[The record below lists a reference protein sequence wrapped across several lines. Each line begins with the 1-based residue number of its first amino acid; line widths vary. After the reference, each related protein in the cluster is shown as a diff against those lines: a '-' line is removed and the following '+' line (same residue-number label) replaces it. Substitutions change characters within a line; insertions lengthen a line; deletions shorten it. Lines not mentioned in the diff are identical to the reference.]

1 MPGKSGVGG
10 DGVGST
16 GPTACGRYTPGV
28 PPLELAEFIDRERRT
43 IVAEW
48 ESFARTLL
56 PAAGGLNALALRDHA
71 DEILTAI
78 IRDMKSRQTTTE
90 QAEKSKGRGQAH
102 SLGEMGKIHATLRIE
117 IGFKVGQMVAEYRA
131 LRASVLRLWEK
142 TGGDPS
148 GVTRFNESI
157 DEALT
162 EAVDSFTETTERYR
176 DQSVGILSHDL
187 RNPLSGIILGASM
200 LMSREGRESPREGTD
215 KGVSVICTRILNSA
229 RRMDRM
235 ISDLLDLT
243 RTRFGKQIPV
253 TSAPIDLEPLCR
265 QVLAELEGQC
275 PTRLRFSREGDLHGV
290 WDGDRLA
297 QVLSNLIR
305 NAIQHGGTEGP
316 ITLVATGVGD
326 EVLLKVHNDGLPIAE
341 EALPHIFE
349 PMIQHVDDQKNA
361 GLGLGLFIAFQVVR
375 AHEGTLEV
383 TSTADDGTTFT
394 ARLPRQARIVR

>member
-1 MPGKSGVGG
+1 
-10 DGVGST
+10 
-16 GPTACGRYTPGV
+16 V

-78 IRDMKSRQTTTE
+78 IRDMNSRQTATE

-102 SLGEMGKIHATLRIE
+102 RLGEMGKIHATLRIE
-117 IGFKVGQMVAEYRA
+117 IGFKLGQMVAEYRA

-142 TGGDPS
+142 IGGDPS

-162 EAVDSFTETTERYR
+162 EAVDSFTQTTERYR

-187 RNPLSGIILGASM
+187 RNPLSGIILGATM
-200 LMSREGRESPREGTD
+200 LMSRQERESLRGGTD

-235 ISDLLDLT
+235 IGDLLDLT
-243 RTRFGKQIPV
+243 RTRFGKQIPM
-253 TSAPIDLEPLCR
+253 TRAPIDLEPLCR

-275 PTRLRFSREGDLHGV
+275 PTRLRFSTEGDLHGV

-305 NAIQHGGTEGP
+305 NAIQHGGTEDP
-316 ITLVATGVGD
+316 ITLVALGVGD
-326 EVLLKVHNDGLPIAE
+326 EVLLKVHNGGPPIPE
-341 EALPHIFE
+341 EALPRIFE
-349 PMIQHVDDQKNA
+349 PMIRLVEDKKNA
-361 GLGLGLFIAFQVVR
+361 GLGLGLFIAFQVVM

-383 TSTADDGTTFT
+383 ISTAEGGTTFT
-394 ARLPRQARIVR
+394 ARLPRQAPTAG

>member
-1 MPGKSGVGG
+1 
-10 DGVGST
+10 
-16 GPTACGRYTPGV
+16 
-28 PPLELAEFIDRERRT
+28 
-43 IVAEW
+43 
-48 ESFARTLL
+48 
-56 PAAGGLNALALRDHA
+56 
-71 DEILTAI
+71 
-78 IRDMKSRQTTTE
+78 
-90 QAEKSKGRGQAH
+90 
-102 SLGEMGKIHATLRIE
+102 
-117 IGFKVGQMVAEYRA
+117 
-131 LRASVLRLWEK
+131 
-142 TGGDPS
+142 
-148 GVTRFNESI
+148 
-157 DEALT
+157 
-162 EAVDSFTETTERYR
+162 
-176 DQSVGILSHDL
+176 
-187 RNPLSGIILGASM
+187 M

>member
-1 MPGKSGVGG
+1 
-10 DGVGST
+10 
-16 GPTACGRYTPGV
+16 V
-28 PPLELAEFIDRERRT
+28 PPLELAEFIDKERLT

-48 ESFARTLL
+48 ESFARSLL

-78 IRDMKSRQTTTE
+78 IRDMNSRQTTTE

-102 SLGEMGKIHATLRIE
+102 HLGEMGKIHATLRIE
-117 IGFKVGQMVAEYRA
+117 IGFKLGQMVAEYRA

-142 TGGDPS
+142 IGGDPG

-187 RNPLSGIILGASM
+187 RNPLSGIILGATM
-200 LMSREGRESPREGTD
+200 LMPPADGETPREGTD
-215 KGVSVICTRILNSA
+215 KGVSVICRRILSSA

-235 ISDLLDLT
+235 IGDLLDLT
-243 RTRFGKQIPV
+243 RTRFGKQIPM
-253 TSAPIDLEPLCR
+253 TRTPIDLEPLCR

-275 PTRLRFSREGDLHGV
+275 PTRLRFSSEGDLHGV

-305 NAIQHGGTEGP
+305 NAIQHGGTQAP
-316 ITLVATGVGD
+316 ITLVALGVGG
-326 EVLLKVHNDGLPIAE
+326 EVLLKVHNGGPAIPE

-349 PMIQHVDDQKNA
+349 PMVRHVETQKNT
-361 GLGLGLFIAFQVVR
+361 GLGLGLFIAFQVVM
-375 AHEGTLEV
+375 AHGGTLEV
-383 TSTADDGTTFT
+383 TSTADGGTTFT
-394 ARLPRQARIVR
+394 ARLPRQAPAEG

>member
-1 MPGKSGVGG
+1 M
-10 DGVGST
+10 
-16 GPTACGRYTPGV
+16 

-78 IRDMKSRQTTTE
+78 IRDMNSRQTTTE
-90 QAEKSKGRGQAH
+90 QTEKSKGRGQAH
-102 SLGEMGKIHATLRIE
+102 QLGEMGKIHATLRIE
-117 IGFKVGQMVAEYRA
+117 IGFKLGQMVAEYRA

-142 TGGDPS
+142 IGGDPG

-162 EAVDSFTETTERYR
+162 VAVDSFTETTERYR

-187 RNPLSGIILGASM
+187 RNPLSGIILGATM
-200 LMSREGRESPREGTD
+200 LMPPEGRESGQEGTD
-215 KGVSVICTRILNSA
+215 KGVGVICKRILSSA

-253 TSAPIDLEPLCR
+253 TRAPIDLEPLCR

-275 PTRLRFSREGDLHGV
+275 PTRLRFSSEGDLHGV

-305 NAIQHGGTEGP
+305 NAIQHGGTQAP
-316 ITLVATGVGD
+316 ITLVALGVGG
-326 EVLLKVHNDGLPIAE
+326 EVLLKVHNGGPAIPE

-349 PMIQHVDDQKNA
+349 PMVRHVETQKNT
-361 GLGLGLFIAFQVVR
+361 GLGLGLFIAFQVVM

-383 TSTADDGTTFT
+383 TSTADGGTTFT
-394 ARLPRQARIVR
+394 ARLPRQAPAEG

>member
-1 MPGKSGVGG
+1 
-10 DGVGST
+10 
-16 GPTACGRYTPGV
+16 
-28 PPLELAEFIDRERRT
+28 LELAEFIDRERPT

-78 IRDMKSRQTTTE
+78 IRDMNSRQTTTE

-102 SLGEMGKIHATLRIE
+102 QMGEMGKIHATLRIE
-117 IGFKVGQMVAEYRA
+117 IGFKLGQMVAEYRA

-142 TGGDPS
+142 IGGDPR

-187 RNPLSGIILGASM
+187 RNPLSGIILGATM
-200 LMSREGRESPREGTD
+200 LMPLEGGVSTREGTD
-215 KGVSVICTRILNSA
+215 KGVKVICGRILSSA

-235 ISDLLDLT
+235 IGDLLDLT
-243 RTRFGKQIPV
+243 RTRFGKQIPM
-253 TSAPIDLEPLCR
+253 TRAPIDLEPLCR

-275 PTRLRFSREGDLHGV
+275 PTRLRFSSEGDLHGV

-305 NAIQHGGTEGP
+305 NAIQHGGTQAP
-316 ITLVATGVGD
+316 ITLVALGVGD
-326 EVLLKVHNDGLPIAE
+326 EVFLKVHNGGPAIPE

-349 PMIQHVDDQKNA
+349 PMVRHVDDQKNT
-361 GLGLGLFIAFQVVR
+361 GLGLGLFIAFQVVM
-375 AHEGTLEV
+375 AHGGTLEV
-383 TSTADDGTTFT
+383 TSTSDGGTTFT
-394 ARLPRQARIVR
+394 ACLPRQAPAEG

>member
-1 MPGKSGVGG
+1 M
-10 DGVGST
+10 
-16 GPTACGRYTPGV
+16 

-78 IRDMKSRQTTTE
+78 IRDMNSRQTATE

-102 SLGEMGKIHATLRIE
+102 RLGEMGKIHATLRIE
-117 IGFKVGQMVAEYRA
+117 IGFKLGQMVAEYRA

-142 TGGDPS
+142 IGGDPS

-162 EAVDSFTETTERYR
+162 EAVDSFTQTTERYR

-187 RNPLSGIILGASM
+187 RNPLSGIILGATM
-200 LMSREGRESPREGTD
+200 LMSRQERESLRGGTD

-235 ISDLLDLT
+235 IGDMLDLT
-243 RTRFGKQIPV
+243 RTRFGKQIPM
-253 TSAPIDLEPLCR
+253 TRAPIDLEPLCR

-275 PTRLRFSREGDLHGV
+275 PTRLRFSTEGDLHGV

-305 NAIQHGGTEGP
+305 NAIQHGGTEDP
-316 ITLVATGVGD
+316 ITLVALGVGD
-326 EVLLKVHNDGLPIAE
+326 EVLLKVHNGGPPIPE
-341 EALPHIFE
+341 EALPRIFE
-349 PMIQHVDDQKNA
+349 PMIRLVEDKKNA
-361 GLGLGLFIAFQVVR
+361 GLGLGLFIAFQVVM

-383 TSTADDGTTFT
+383 ISTAEGGTTFT
-394 ARLPRQARIVR
+394 ARLPRQAPTAG

>member
-1 MPGKSGVGG
+1 M
-10 DGVGST
+10 
-16 GPTACGRYTPGV
+16 

-78 IRDMKSRQTTTE
+78 IRDMNSRQTATE

-102 SLGEMGKIHATLRIE
+102 RLGEMGKIHATLRIE
-117 IGFKVGQMVAEYRA
+117 IGFKLGQMVAEYRA

-142 TGGDPS
+142 IGGDPS

-162 EAVDSFTETTERYR
+162 EAVDSFTQTTERYR

-187 RNPLSGIILGASM
+187 RNPLSGIILGATM
-200 LMSREGRESPREGTD
+200 LMSRQERESLRGGTD

-235 ISDLLDLT
+235 IGDLLDLT
-243 RTRFGKQIPV
+243 RTRFGKQIPM
-253 TSAPIDLEPLCR
+253 TRAPIDLEPLCR

-275 PTRLRFSREGDLHGV
+275 PTRLRFSTEGDLHGV

-305 NAIQHGGTEGP
+305 NAIQHGGTEDP
-316 ITLVATGVGD
+316 ITLVALGVGD
-326 EVLLKVHNDGLPIAE
+326 EVLLKVHNGGPPIPE
-341 EALPHIFE
+341 EALPRIFE
-349 PMIQHVDDQKNA
+349 PMIRLVEDKKNA
-361 GLGLGLFIAFQVVR
+361 GLGLGLFIAFQVVM

-383 TSTADDGTTFT
+383 ISTAEGGTTFT
-394 ARLPRQARIVR
+394 ARLPRQAPTAG